1 MKAPMIRRSIA
12 ILAAV
17 SVLAAASGTGRPLG
31 AKKDAGSLALVFK
44 TVLDVTKRAPA
55 NDEWLK
61 ATRGEPLASGDQV
74 KTGDRSLA
82 VVKFLDNSILRV
94 RAQSLLTVS
103 GEGLRG
109 AQIRTIELNAGAFGF
124 EVKKQKVDEQFRQ
137 IGRAH
142 V

>member
-1 MKAPMIRRSIA
+1 MTMNAPMISRTIA
-12 ILAAV
+12 LVAAV
-17 SVLAAASGTGRPLG
+17 SLLAAAAGICRGDG
-31 AKKDAGSLALVFK
+31 AKDATSLALVFK
-44 TVLDVTKRAPA
+44 TVLDVSKRAPA
-55 NDEWLK
+55 NDEWMK

-109 AQIRTIELNAGAFGF
+109 AQVRTIELNAGAFGF
-124 EVKKQKVDEQFRQ
+124 ERSEE
-137 IGRAH
+137 H
-142 V
+142 T